1 MVQPSRKLSRI
12 SLWVIL
18 LGPYP
23 AGSSSLKQ
31 SMKYL
36 PPVER
41 TDVRALTNTGRSSSD
56 RVWKS
61 PESVA
66 VSKVRFSLRS
76 SRTSM
81 RTKCTWSPLSS
92 AFSFAFSMARGAE
105 SIPHTSCPSA
115 AKKRACSPV
124 PHPMSR
130 TDPVISPLR
139 TSSTNSFWG
148 RPMSQGGVPR
158 YAELKKSILFGL
170 QRRYPALEFGPVVPD
185 GLFDLF
191 LYCGEERGRHHRLE
205 DSGHVLAVIMSY
217 EREFP
222 CHEFGETFPENI
234 ARLDGNCLPLLW
246 NRYPFPENPVEVGIF
261 LVQVDIEVETERS
274 GGSGS
279 HAGVAGSIRSVQF
292 LECHVQTPV
301 ILHIGL
307 GYQGGNLLD
316 RGEDGLLLP
325 VGMPDQHL
333 VHEPETLDGGGEP
346 LLSPG
351 RFQGGC
357 IDLSQIIPERIVDS
371 PYCIDRFGHD
381 APLLS
386 WSIKICGI
394 LLIFFRVDGH
404 PRSDES
410 GHGR

>member
-1 MVQPSRKLSRI
+1 MDHPFRKLSCI
-12 SLWVIL
+12 SFWVTL

-31 SMKYL
+31 SMKYF
-36 PPVER
+36 PDGDR
-41 TDVRALTNTGRSSSD
+41 TDARLSTKTGRSSSD
-56 RVWKS
+56 RVWNS

-66 VSKVRFSLRS
+66 VSNFLLSLLS
-76 SRTSM
+76 SRAF
-81 RTKCTWSPLSS
+81 RTRNCTWSPLVA
-92 AFSFAFSMARGAE
+92 AFSFAFSIASGEE
-105 SIPHTSCPSA
+105 SMPHTSYPSS

-205 DSGHVLAVIMSY
+205 DSGHVLAVIMFY

-222 CHEFGETFPENI
+222 CHEFGEPFPGNI
-234 ARLDGNCLPLLW
+234 ARHDGNRLSLLW
-246 NRYPFPENPVEVGIF
+246 HWYPFPENPVEVGVF

-274 GGSGS
+274 GCPGC
-279 HAGVAGSIRSVQF
+279 HDGVAGSIGSVQF
-292 LECHVQTPV
+292 LECHVQTAV

-307 GYQGGNLLD
+307 GNQGGNLLD

-351 RFQGGC
+351 RFQRCC
-357 IDLSQIIPERIVDS
+357 IDLPQIIPERIVDS

-381 APLLS
+381 APLPS
-386 WSIKICGI
+386 RSIKTCGI
-394 LLIFFRVDGH
+394 LLLFFRWNGH
-404 PRSDES
+404 PRSDGS